1 MQFPTSHIHP
11 PQGPHTHTVILLHGR
26 GSNGPEFA
34 EEFFSCTTSN
44 SQTLA
49 SHLPT
54 YRWVFPTSRERW
66 SATFQEEMCS
76 WFEACSVD
84 DPQER
89 QELQKDGL
97 RESVLHILSCLE
109 TEAGLLNGQLNK
121 IYLGGIS
128 QGMATAL
135 WTFLAGAGTGRIQ
148 TPLAGLLGFCG
159 WLPFPQQL
167 ENLPET
173 PDGSYILRIQ
183 KLVSE
188 FFLGESSYNR
198 PLQAKKPMDM
208 CVLSTTLFLGHGTDD
223 VWVSVDLG
231 RQAFRILQKVMAHV
245 EWNEFNG
252 ADNDGHWI
260 KEPDGFDRVLQFLDN
275 SLGVGSSS
283 HHNSS

>member
-1 MQFPTSHIHP
+1 
-11 PQGPHTHTVILLHGR
+11 
-26 GSNGPEFA
+26 
-34 EEFFSCTTSN
+34 
-44 SQTLA
+44 
-49 SHLPT
+49 
-54 YRWVFPTSRERW
+54 
-66 SATFQEEMCS
+66 
-76 WFEACSVD
+76 
-84 DPQER
+84 
-89 QELQKDGL
+89 LQKDGL